1 MRIVVD
7 TNVVASA
14 VLFGGKP
21 GALIRFILTHTVSA
35 VATQEILDEYQSTI
49 DSLFQ
54 KYNVRELFFSLD
66 SIYSAMEIIPAQ
78 TRVDVCRDPD
88 DNKFISCA
96 IDGQCYYRAP
106 LFIVSGGFSHLSKV
120 RLERFS
126 VVTFSG
132 SHAQIF
138 LHRLFC
144 SSAENP
150 SARINRDTLYS
161 LVFGGFSHSGV
172 LRIPASPQKR

>member
-21 GALIRFILTHTVSA
+21 GALIRFILTHAVSA
-35 VATQEILDEYQSTI
+35 VATQEIIAEYQSTI

-54 KYNVRELFFSLD
+54 KYNGRELFFSAD

-96 IDGQCYYRAP
+96 IDGQCYY
-106 LFIVSGGFSHLSKV
+106 IVSGDKDLLTLKEYSDVKI
-120 RLERFS
+120 
-126 VVTFSG
+126 VTVAEFFELMR
-132 SHAQIF
+132 AQG
-138 LHRLFC
+138 L
-144 SSAENP
+144 
-150 SARINRDTLYS
+150 
-161 LVFGGFSHSGV
+161 
-172 LRIPASPQKR
+172 

>member
-21 GALIRFILTHTVSA
+21 GALIRFVLTHAVSA
-35 VATQEILDEYQSTI
+35 VATQEIIAEYQSTI

-54 KYNVRELFFSLD
+54 KYKGRDLFFSAD

-96 IDGQCYYRAP
+96 IDGQCYY
-106 LFIVSGGFSHLSKV
+106 IVSGDKDLLTLKEYSDVKI
-120 RLERFS
+120 
-126 VVTFSG
+126 VTVAEFFELLK
-132 SHAQIF
+132 AQ
-138 LHRLFC
+138 
-144 SSAENP
+144 
-150 SARINRDTLYS
+150 
-161 LVFGGFSHSGV
+161 G
-172 LRIPASPQKR
+172 K

>member
-21 GALIRFILTHTVSA
+21 GALIRFILTHAVSA
-35 VATQEILDEYQSTI
+35 VATQEIIAEYQSTI

-54 KYNVRELFFSLD
+54 KYNGRELFFSAD

-96 IDGQCYYRAP
+96 IDGQCYY
-106 LFIVSGGFSHLSKV
+106 IVSGDKDLLTLKEYSNVKI
-120 RLERFS
+120 
-126 VVTFSG
+126 VTVAEFFELVK
-132 SHAQIF
+132 AQ
-138 LHRLFC
+138 
-144 SSAENP
+144 
-150 SARINRDTLYS
+150 
-161 LVFGGFSHSGV
+161 G
-172 LRIPASPQKR
+172 Q

>member
-1 MRIVVD
+1 MMRIVVD

-21 GALIRFILTHTVSA
+21 GALIRFILKHAVSA
-35 VATQEILDEYQSTI
+35 VATQEIIAEYQSTI

-54 KYNVRELFFSLD
+54 KYNGRELFFSAD

-96 IDGQCYYRAP
+96 IDGQCYY
-106 LFIVSGGFSHLSKV
+106 IVSGDKDLLTLKEYSDVKI
-120 RLERFS
+120 
-126 VVTFSG
+126 VTV
-132 SHAQIF
+132 
-138 LHRLFC
+138 
-144 SSAENP
+144 AEF
-150 SARINRDTLYS
+150 
-161 LVFGGFSHSGV
+161 FG
-172 LRIPASPQKR
+172 LMNA